1 MSIKPFQ
8 KLEMHEF
15 YRQDY
20 ERIQMASRMASVIH
34 RDEMDIR
41 AGGNEVE
48 IAVRDFFKTKLSP
61 KYHVSDGHI
70 IDKNLNVSQQLD
82 IIISDAIK
90 NPVFDTHADGSE
102 LVFYDSVYSFG
113 EVKKSYYASD
123 ILQKFSENILR
134 FKSLMERDAINANVL
149 ECANDLLTIKQ
160 PLVSNPQRNMLFTF
174 LFIVKHDGINCDQIK
189 AELNSMDNTVAPN
202 IVVVLDTGIYVNVRI
217 SSLIEKNAPV
227 INLYP
232 KQEEDQEWKL
242 LTFDDPTGVLNYTQL
257 ILQEHLRTT
266 LVKAPDFLQYSG
278 YIFKVYDSHIV

>member
-20 ERIQMASRMASVIH
+20 ERIQMASRMASVIQ

-48 IAVRDFFKTKLSP
+48 IAVRDFYKTKLFP

-70 IDKNLNVSQQLD
+70 IDKKLNVSQQLD

-90 NPVFDTHADGSE
+90 NPVFDTHVDGTE
-102 LVFYDSVYSFG
+102 LVFYDSVYAFG
-113 EVKKSYYASD
+113 EVKKSYYSSD
-123 ILQKFSENILR
+123 ILHKFSVNIQR
-134 FKSLMERDAINANVL
+134 FKSLMERDVINSNVL

-174 LFIVKHDGINCDQIK
+174 LFIVKNDGLNCDNIK
-189 AELNSMDNTVAPN
+189 AELNSMDNSVAPN
-202 IVVVLDTGIYVNVRI
+202 IVVVLDTGIFVNVRT
-217 SSLIEKNAPV
+217 SSLIGGNSPV

-232 KQEEDQEWKL
+232 KQGEDQEWKL
-242 LTFDDPTGVLNYTQL
+242 LTFDNPTGVLNYTHL

-266 LVKAPDFLQYSG
+266 IVKAPDFLQFSD
-278 YIFKVYDSHIV
+278 YIFDIFDSHIV